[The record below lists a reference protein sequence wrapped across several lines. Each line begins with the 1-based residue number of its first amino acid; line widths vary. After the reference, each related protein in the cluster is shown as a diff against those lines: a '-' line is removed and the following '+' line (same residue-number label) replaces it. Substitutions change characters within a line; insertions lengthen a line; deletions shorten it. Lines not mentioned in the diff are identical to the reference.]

1 MISTFQHLVSGRYST
16 VLTFLVYPN
25 MTNNVHIT
33 VTVWAVYRFES
44 KLIITCVCMLHVNI
58 TVCTCTN
65 ISLNSSCPWIN
76 HLDLSDNRPL

>member
-1 MISTFQHLVSGRYST
+1 M
-16 VLTFLVYPN
+16 LTFLVYPN
-25 MTNNVHIT
+25 NVHII

-44 KLIITCVCMLHVNI
+44 KLVITCVCMLHVNI

-65 ISLNSSCPWIN
+65 IFLNSSCPWIN